1 MTTTI
6 PDAPFLDGGP
16 YDYIVVGAGSA
27 GCAVAA
33 RLAEDRR
40 RSVLLIEAGPR
51 DRSPWVHLP
60 MGYAKLFAN
69 PRLNWMYEGEPEPE
83 MNGRRMYQPRGKVL
97 GGSSSI
103 NGMMFLR
110 GNHLDFDDW
119 AALGCSGWSF
129 REVLPYFRRSE
140 DHFLGE
146 SEWHGSGGPVK
157 ISDST
162 RGGRLPEAV
171 LSACYAADLPRNDD
185 FNGAAQDG
193 FGYYQFNTARGR
205 RWSSARAY
213 LKSAPPN
220 LRILTDCTVERLLFE
235 GRTCRG
241 VALRR
246 TGDDTPLHARAAGEV
261 IVSAGTIAAPQLLM
275 VSGIG
280 PAAGLMAQGIAPV
293 VDRAE
298 VGRNLQDHT
307 SLQVMFR
314 CTEPVTVN
322 DLANS
327 VWRRGLAGLRYGLT
341 RKGVLSETGIYVGGF
356 TRTDPALDRPDLQIT
371 LSNWSVAER
380 TSTGARQHPFSGFT
394 ISPEHLAPDARGDI
408 TLSGP
413 DMRAAPRIRFNF
425 LQTDYDRNAL
435 IQGVRLIRRI
445 AAQPVLSVLIAEEL
459 RPGPSVQ
466 DEAALLSFVREAAG
480 SDIHGVGTCRM
491 GGDEDSV
498 VDPQLRVRGVSGLRV
513 ADASIM
519 PRVVRGNTH
528 ASTVMIGEK
537 AADLVKGVV
546 QG

>member
-6 PDAPFLDGGP
+6 PDAPLLDGGP
-16 YDYIVVGAGSA
+16 YHFIVVGAGSA

-40 RSVLLIEAGPR
+40 SRVLLIEAGPR

-69 PRLNWMYEGEPEPE
+69 PRLNWMYEGEPEPQ

-119 AALGCSGWSF
+119 ASAGCDGWSF
-129 REVLPYFRRSE
+129 REVLPYFKRSE

-146 SEWHGSGGPVK
+146 TEWHGSGGPVR
-157 ISDST
+157 ISDSQ

-171 LSACYAADLPRNDD
+171 LMACYAAGLPRNDD
-185 FNGAAQDG
+185 FNGESQDG
-193 FGYYQFNTARGR
+193 FGYYQFNTSRGR

-213 LKSAPPN
+213 LTSPPPN
-220 LRILTDCTVERLLFE
+220 LRILTDCSVERLLVD
-235 GRTCRG
+235 GLACRG
-241 VALRR
+241 VALQRK
-246 TGDDTPLHARAAGEV
+246 GESQVSHALASREV
-261 IVSAGTIAAPQLLM
+261 IVSAGSIASPQLLM

-280 PAAGLMAQGIAPV
+280 PADALAAQGISPIA
-293 VDRAE
+293 DRAE
-298 VGRNLQDHT
+298 VGQNLQDHT

-314 CTEPVTVN
+314 CTEPVTIN

-327 VWRRGLAGLRYGLT
+327 LWRRGLAGLRYGLT

-394 ISPEHLAPDARGDI
+394 ISPEHLAPDARGSI
-408 TLSGP
+408 TLSGS

-425 LQTDYDRNAL
+425 LETEYDRNAL
-435 IQGVRLIRRI
+435 IQGIRLIRRI
-445 AAQPVLSVLIAEEL
+445 ASQPVLSSLIAEEL
-459 RPGPSVQ
+459 RPGPEVQ
-466 DEAALLSFVREAAG
+466 DDAAMLDFVREAAG

-491 GGDEDSV
+491 GGDEGSV
-498 VDPQLRVRGVSGLRV
+498 VDPQLRARGVSGLRV

-528 ASTVMIGEK
+528 AATVMIGEK
-537 AADLVKGVV
+537 AADLIKG
-546 QG
+546 GA